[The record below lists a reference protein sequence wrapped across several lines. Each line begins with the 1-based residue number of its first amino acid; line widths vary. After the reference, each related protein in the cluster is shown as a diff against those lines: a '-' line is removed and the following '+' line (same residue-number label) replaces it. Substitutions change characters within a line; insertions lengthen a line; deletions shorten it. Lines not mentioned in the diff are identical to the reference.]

1 MCTPGRRGVAL
12 VAALALLALASA
24 LVLGT
29 FGAGRAM
36 SRATATARAA
46 VRADAGA
53 RRALA
58 HVVAGWEGSLDSLA
72 VGAVVARSLP
82 EEGEGAP
89 PLTVSA
95 TVRRLYDAV
104 FLVVV
109 DARVTNGSALIA
121 RRRYRWLVERS
132 ATSDSSNHR
141 VVPSSLAGW
150 SLDETN

>member
-1 MCTPGRRGVAL
+1 MCAPARRGVAL

-36 SRATATARAA
+36 SRATANARAA

-58 HVVAGWEGSLDSLA
+58 RVVAGWEGSLDSMPA
-72 VGAVVARSLP
+72 GAVVARPLT
-82 EEGEGAP
+82 EDDERAP
-89 PLTVSA
+89 PLILSA
-95 TVRRLYDAV
+95 TVRRLSEAV
-104 FLVVV
+104 FLIVV
-109 DARVTNGSALIA
+109 DARVTSGSALIA
-121 RRRYRWLVERS
+121 RRRYRWLVEHS
-132 ATSDSSNHR
+132 ASGDSSNHR
-141 VVPSSLAGW
+141 VAPSSLAGW